1 LKPAFFALLLLLAAC
16 QPAEKTLFRRLSAGQ
31 TGIWFRNDIFE
42 NDTFNVLKF
51 EYIYNGGGVGVGD
64 LNNDGLTDIYFAGN
78 MVSSALYLNQG
89 GLRFKNTT
97 EASDAGTS
105 VWCTG
110 VAMADVNADGR
121 LDIYVSTIAPRIEDS
136 TANLLFL
143 NLGNDAQGVPK
154 FKEAAAPAGLNDC
167 GYATQAAFLDY
178 DLDGDLDLFL
188 LNNALEAYNR
198 NSLTG
203 QKHNGTGRSLDR
215 LYRNEGTGPDGM
227 PHFMDVSRQAGI
239 LSEGWG
245 LGVAV
250 SDLNLDGRPDIYAAN
265 DFQSNDQ
272 LYLNRGDGTFN
283 NEIARAFK
291 HTCHNSMGIDIADVN
306 NDQLP
311 DIGVVDM
318 LPDDNLRQKTMFPN
332 TAFNRFNQ
340 ALRMGYQP
348 QYVRNVLQMNNGDGT
363 FSDLGYLAG
372 IAATDWSWSLLM
384 ADFDN
389 DGRRD
394 ILITNGYRKD
404 ITNLDFIAYNSDK
417 KLFNQE
423 ETLSDDLK
431 KELEAMQGVKKPN
444 FAFRNRGDLTFEDV
458 SKTWGLAHESYSNGT
473 AYADFDNDGDL
484 DLVMN
489 NINDPAFLYENHSIA
504 SGKTAKNNFLR
515 IRFQDLKTQGYGVK
529 CWAYA
534 GTESWYAEYYPQKG
548 YKSTQEAF
556 VHFGLGQAAQLDS
569 LRICWPNGFSQVLTA
584 VAANRVLTLKPSD
597 ARLQRPL
604 PAPAQR
610 FAENPVFADVSQ
622 RFDFR
627 HEEKDFLDFTHQVLL
642 PRKHSEEG
650 PRLATGDVDGNGLT
664 DVVVGGAAEQSA
676 CLFLQQPNGAF
687 IKSALPA
694 KPYEDVGLAL
704 FDADGDRDLDLYC
717 VSGSTEFL
725 RRPGAYQ
732 DRLYRNNGR
741 GDFVQDT
748 AALPRIDAAG
758 SCVAAADFDADG
770 DTDLFVGGRVVPGRY
785 PETPRSYLL
794 QNDGKGRFVD
804 RAPEALARVGMVTA
818 AQWVDLDGSGS
829 PDLVLAGEFMPIT
842 IFQND
847 KGRLTRQETPDLA
860 HTSGWYYSLAVADL
874 NADGRPDLI
883 AGNLGLNSRYRASPE
898 HPLRLYA
905 KDYDQNGSVDPVL
918 CLYLQGQEYVT
929 HPRDNLVEQLPGIKK
944 FVNTFALYGSKTYA
958 AIFNEKLREGVQ
970 LLEAKEL
977 RSLILLNKGN
987 KSWEIRP
994 LPIAAQTAPVQGI
1007 QVWDVNKDNH
1017 LDIITIGNDYSTEV
1031 LTGRYDAGIGSIL
1044 TGDGKGGFHLWPNR
1058 LHGFK
1063 VDGDARALAL
1073 VPGAKGGTML
1083 VAAQNRGALRAFL
1096 KAP

>member
-1 LKPAFFALLLLLAAC
+1 LKPAFFALLLLLATC

-31 TGIWFRNDIFE
+31 TGIGFRNDILE
-42 NDTFNVLKF
+42 SDTFNVLQF
-51 EYIYNGGGVGVGD
+51 EYLYNGGGTGTGD
-64 LNNDGLTDIYFAGN
+64 FNNDGLTDVFFAGN
-78 MVSSALYLNQG
+78 MTSCALYLNTG
-89 GLRFKNTT
+89 GLRFKDVTQT
-97 EASDAGTS
+97 AGTGTS

-110 VAMADVNADGR
+110 VATADVNADGR
-121 LDIYVSTIAPRIEDS
+121 LDIYVSTIVPRAEDS

-143 NLGNDAQGVPK
+143 NLGNDADGVPK
-154 FKEAAAPAGLNDC
+154 FREAAAQTGLDDY

-178 DLDGDLDLFL
+178 DLDGDLDVFL

-215 LYRNEGTGPDGM
+215 LYRNEGNGPDGL
-227 PHFMDVSRQAGI
+227 PHFTDVSRQAGI

-272 LYLNRGDGTFN
+272 LYLNRGDGVFT
-283 NEIARAFK
+283 NEIARTFK

-306 NDQLP
+306 NDLWP

-340 ALRMGYQP
+340 ALNMGYQP
-348 QYVRNVLQMNNGDGT
+348 QYVRNVLQMNNGNGT

-372 IAATDWSWSLLM
+372 MAATDWSWSLLM

-423 ETLSDDLK
+423 ETLSADLK
-431 KELEAMQGVKKPN
+431 RELNAMKGVKKPN

-458 SKTWGLAHESYSNGT
+458 SKDWGLAHESYSNGT

-489 NINDPAFLYENHSIA
+489 NINDPAFLYENQSITTKNA
-504 SGKTAKNNFLR
+504 VKNNFLR
-515 IRFQDLKTQGYGVK
+515 IRFEDPSTQGYGVK
-529 CWAYA
+529 CRAYA
-534 GTESWYAEYYPQKG
+534 GAESWYAEHYPQKG
-548 YKSTQEAF
+548 YKSTQEPF
-556 VHFGLGQAAQLDS
+556 VHFGLGQQTRLDS
-569 LRICWPNGFSQVLTA
+569 LIVVWPNGFSQALTGVEANQVLI
-584 VAANRVLTLKPSD
+584 LKPSD
-597 ARLQRPL
+597 ARVRRPHQT
-604 PAPAQR
+604 PEQR
-610 FAENPVFADVSQ
+610 FAERPVFADVSQ
-622 RFDFR
+622 CFDYQ
-627 HEEKDFLDFTHQVLL
+627 HEEKDFLDFSHQVLL

-664 DVVVGGAAEQSA
+664 DVVIGGAADRPA
-676 CLFLQQPNGAF
+676 CLFLQQPDGAF
-687 IKSALPA
+687 TQKPLPA
-694 KPYEDVGLAL
+694 KPYEDTGLAL
-704 FDADGDRDLDLYC
+704 FDADGDGDLDLYC
-717 VSGSTEFL
+717 ASGSTEFL

-741 GDFVQDT
+741 GDFVRDT
-748 AALPRIDAAG
+748 AALPQEDAAG
-758 SCVAAADFDADG
+758 SCVAPADFDADG
-770 DTDLFVGGRVVPGRY
+770 DIDLFVGGRVVPGRY
-785 PETPRSYLL
+785 PEIPRSYLL
-794 QNDGKGRFVD
+794 QNDGKGRFTDV
-804 RAPEALARVGMVTA
+804 APEPLARAGMVTA
-818 AQWVDLDGSGS
+818 AQWADMDGNGS
-829 PDLVLAGEFMPIT
+829 PDLALVGEFMPVT

-847 KGRLTRQETPDLA
+847 KGRFTRRESADLA
-860 HTSGWYYSLAVADL
+860 HTSGWYYSLAVADV

-883 AGNLGLNSRYRASPE
+883 AGNLGLNSRYRASPQE
-898 HPLRLYA
+898 PVRLYA

-918 CLYLQGQEYVT
+918 CLYLQGREHVT
-929 HPRDNLVEQLPGIKK
+929 HPRDNLTEQLPGIKK
-944 FVNTFALYGSKTYA
+944 RINTFAGYGEKTYQD
-958 AIFNEKLREGVQ
+958 IFNEKLREGAQ
-970 LLEAKEL
+970 LLEAREL
-977 RSLILLNKGN
+977 RSLVLLNQGDN
-987 KSWEIRP
+987 RWAVQP
-994 LPIAAQTAPVQGI
+994 LPTAAQTAPIQGI
-1007 QVWDVNKDNH
+1007 LVLDIDKDGH
-1017 LDIITIGNDYSTEV
+1017 LDIVTIGNDYSTEV
-1031 LTGRYDAGIGSIL
+1031 LTGRYDAGVGCIL
-1044 TGDGKGGFHLWPNR
+1044 TGDGKGGFRHWPNR
-1058 LHGFK
+1058 LHGFV
-1063 VDGDARALAL
+1063 VDGNARDLAL
-1073 VPGAKGGTML
+1073 VSGAKGETML
-1083 VAAQNRGALRAFL
+1083 VAAQNRGPLRAFL